1 MTATGVIPFSQIAT
15 LLVVLGFLPS
25 CDTPQ
30 KRGLREL
37 SKAGIEPSAR
47 SLVQATIEQNSQR
60 VGWLLDVGVYTE
72 QRDVKG
78 RTPVRIAIENCDLA
92 SAFKLLDAKANVNAT
107 SPDKSS
113 ILGVAVEKNESA
125 IVKKLLAAGA
135 HTDGLMPDGEEILP
149 WAIRNGRLVFVR
161 SMMKA
166 GADPHQKDRAG
177 NPLLHVAM
185 EAGRRDIVESLIEL
199 GADPGTTNA
208 TGETTIQLAFHHSW
222 LDAVPKLAAAG
233 ADPDARCPDGYTL
246 LEKAV
251 DEENWQHIE
260 LLLKIGANPNHSSQP
275 GTSKTPLEQVFSSG
289 NTSLLE
295 AFLTHGAKPVNKNWD
310 PWLWQAYQ
318 NRDYEAARVLL
329 RHGARAT
336 HRGADG
342 LLLVEKAAIAGRGS
356 FVKLLLDYGNPIG
369 YALPVSSARGDY
381 NMVSLLLACGAEP
394 NITLIPT
401 RFTPLSLAI
410 RNKHDLV
417 AATLIH
423 AGADA
428 SLPLPEGQAAF
439 HLAIAS
445 GCQRTVKEMLTDGT
459 NPNTP
464 FISPVS
470 SAFLKCVRPGMLRWA
485 LKYDRNVTPLML
497 AVDSGEIQTVRYL
510 IKAGAKTQV
519 WTRPSNLWPMNFA
532 TDHSD
537 IKMMR
542 LLLGRDPL
550 REDRQIIISLSEQ
563 RARLLDSAG
572 NEVFVTKISTGRK
585 GHSTPTGEFVIT
597 DKYREW
603 TSTIYHASMPYFQR
617 LSCAAFGMHQG
628 VLPGYPASHG
638 CIRLPAENAAKLYAL
653 TQTGDRVRILP

>member
-1 MTATGVIPFSQIAT
+1 M
-15 LLVVLGFLPS
+15 VLGLMPS

-37 SKAGIEPSAR
+37 SKAGVEPSAR
-47 SLVQATIEQNSQR
+47 SLVQAAIDKNSQQ

-72 QRDVKG
+72 QRDEKG
-78 RTPVRIAIENCDLA
+78 RSPVRIAIENDDLA
-92 SAFKLLDAKANVNAT
+92 STFKLLDAKANVNAT
-107 SPDKSS
+107 SPDKAS
-113 ILGVAVEKNESA
+113 ILGVAVERNESA
-125 IVKKLLAAGA
+125 IVERLLAAGA
-135 HTDGLMPDGEEILP
+135 RTDGLMPDGEEILP
-149 WAIRNGRLVFVR
+149 WAIRQGRLFLVR

-185 EAGRRDIVESLIEL
+185 EAGRRELVESLLQL
-199 GADPGTTNA
+199 GADPGATNA
-208 TGETTIQLAFHHSW
+208 AGETTIQLAFRHLW

-233 ADPDARCPDGYTL
+233 ADPDARCPDGSAL

-251 DEENWQHIE
+251 DEGNWPHIE
-260 LLLKIGANPNHSSQP
+260 LLLKIGANPNHSSRP
-275 GTSKTPLEQVFSSG
+275 GTSGTPLQRVFASG
-289 NTSLLE
+289 NAELLD
-295 AFLTHGAKPVNKNWD
+295 AFLAHGAKPVNENWD
-310 PWLWQAYQ
+310 TWLWQAFQ
-318 NRDYEAARVLL
+318 NRDQEAARLLL
-329 RHGARAT
+329 RHGAKAI
-336 HRGADG
+336 HRDADG

-356 FVKLLLDYGNPIG
+356 FVKLLLDYGNPVG
-369 YALPVSSARGDY
+369 FALPVSSARGDY
-381 NMVSLLLACGAEP
+381 QMVSLLLACGAEP
-394 NITLIPT
+394 NRTLIPT
-401 RFTPLSLAI
+401 RDTPLSLAI

-428 SLPLPEGQAAF
+428 SLPLPEGQSAF

-445 GCQRTVKEMLTDGT
+445 ACPRTVKEMLNDGT

-464 FISPVS
+464 FTTPISP
-470 SAFLKCVRPGMLRWA
+470 AFLKCVRPGSLRWA

-497 AVDSGEIQTVRYL
+497 AVDSGELQIVQSL

-519 WTRPSNLWPMNFA
+519 WTRPSSLWPMNFA
-532 TDHSD
+532 TDRND
-537 IKMMR
+537 IRMMR
-542 LLLGRDPL
+542 LLLGKDPL

-572 NEVFVTKISTGRK
+572 NEVFATKISTGRK

-638 CIRLPAENAAKLYAL
+638 CIRLPAENAAKLFAL